1 MHGSLALQS
10 IATPEDWFTYD
21 YLVNHGFQ
29 NIVATSQTSM
39 EAFEQLL
46 NGEVQALLMTDL
58 DVKWLAD
65 INEVPLSHLTQHM
78 QASNLKDYIAFSLNT
93 PASTVEQWQQHLD
106 AMKADATFNTIWN
119 RWFEG
124 SPMP

>member
-1 MHGSLALQS
+1 MHESLALQS

-21 YLVNHGFQ
+21 YLVNNGFQ

-46 NGEVQALLMTDL
+46 NGEV
-58 DVKWLAD
+58 
-65 INEVPLSHLTQHM
+65 PLSHLTQHM
-78 QASNLKDYIAFSLNT
+78 QASNLKDYIVFSLNT

>member
-1 MHGSLALQS
+1 
-10 IATPEDWFTYD
+10 
-21 YLVNHGFQ
+21 
-29 NIVATSQTSM
+29 M

-46 NGEVQALLMTDL
+46 NG
-58 DVKWLAD
+58 
-65 INEVPLSHLTQHM
+65 EVPLSHLTQHM
-78 QASNLKDYIAFSLNT
+78 QASNLKDYIVFSLNT